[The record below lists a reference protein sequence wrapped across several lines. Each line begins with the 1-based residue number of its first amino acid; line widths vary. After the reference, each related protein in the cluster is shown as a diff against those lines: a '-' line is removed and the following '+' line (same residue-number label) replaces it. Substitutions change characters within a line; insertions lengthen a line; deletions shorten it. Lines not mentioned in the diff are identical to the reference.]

1 MRVSVPTTAVDEAV
15 AKDMLSRGLLL
26 PKSVYVVVCGGG
38 SGSGEGKYQ
47 VLHPRQPTEIW
58 QTLALYD
65 IELFITQDPE
75 LLVSIPRAWE
85 KARVAYPTEKKTLQ
99 VLVGR
104 DSPAPRCVLYSP
116 ENGGPF
122 AAIPAT
128 ATPPTTENVSLS

>member
-1 MRVSVPTTAVDEAV
+1 MAPAPTTTAVDEAV

-26 PKSVYVVVCGGG
+26 PKSVYVVGDGNTENLPPGGG
-38 SGSGEGKYQ
+38 YQ
-47 VLHPRQPTEIW
+47 VLNPRQPSEIW

-99 VLVGR
+99 VLVGL

-122 AAIPAT
+122 AGNATHAT
-128 ATPPTTENVSLS
+128 ATENVSLS

>member
-1 MRVSVPTTAVDEAV
+1 MAPAPTAVDETV
-15 AKDMLSRGLLL
+15 AKDMLARGLLL
-26 PKSVYVVVCGGG
+26 PKSVYVIVVGNTGGV
-38 SGSGEGKYQ
+38 SLLPGEYQ
-47 VLHPRQPTEIW
+47 VLPKTSEVW

-65 IELFITQDPE
+65 IEVFITQDPE

-99 VLVGR
+99 VLVGL

-122 AAIPAT
+122 AGNAT
-128 ATPPTTENVSLS
+128 PTTENVSLS